1 MIEAIMYFGIGLLL
15 ATLVAVALVPFV
27 HSRAVRLTMR
37 RLEDSIPQSMAEIQ
51 ADKDAL
57 RAEFAMSTRRLEI
70 IIDGL
75 KNRETNQLAELGKN
89 KDAVNRLK
97 IEREA
102 HKVEVAA
109 LKTELDTLKDR
120 LTAAGKEIERERSRR
135 HADDLISLVPKG
147 WPPGED
153 ARVAREKSA
162 SAGLQVTI
170 PSTQVSP
177 SIQVPPRT
185 FANEFV
191 SNGPPIGRRI
201 ARGLSYFSIMAL
213 IGAGAAF
220 AWQSHGDDA
229 KEMVRTWVPSI
240 GRLLSDPMT
249 KGPPDF
255 AAKRPDPPATQDAV
269 SSQSAPVAQTQM
281 IPATPTPPE
290 VAQEPENAS
299 EGDLAG
305 PQHSEEQSAAGQEQ
319 TDENIAT
326 LKTQQDTKQET
337 PSSAAQDRP
346 TPAPAPET
354 GPATI
359 TSWTVREVTNGT
371 AVLQGPAGTWKVT
384 LGDTVPGLGKVTS
397 IVRWGNGWV
406 VAMSAGYCTSTPR
419 DRADGICKPYRRD

>member
-1 MIEAIMYFGIGLLL
+1 MIEAIMYFGIGVLL

-70 IIDGL
+70 TIDEL

-102 HKVEVAA
+102 QKVEIAA
-109 LKTELDTLKDR
+109 LKTEVDTLKDR
-120 LTAAGKEIERERSRR
+120 LTATGKEIEREKALRR
-135 HADDLISLVPKG
+135 ADDLIFVASKG

-153 ARVAREKSA
+153 ARVAREKSDA
-162 SAGLQVTI
+162 SAGLQITI
-170 PSTQVSP
+170 PSTQVS
-177 SIQVPPRT
+177 PRT

-191 SNGPPIGRRI
+191 SNRPPIGRRI
-201 ARGLSYFSIMAL
+201 SRTLSYFSIMAL
-213 IGAGAAF
+213 VGAGAAF

-229 KEMVRTWVPSI
+229 KEMVRTWIPSI

-249 KGPPDF
+249 KGPPDVV
-255 AAKRPDPPATQDAV
+255 AKRPDPPATQDAV

-281 IPATPTPPE
+281 IPATPTPPG
-290 VAQEPENAS
+290 VAQEPENAP

-305 PQHSEEQSAAGQEQ
+305 AQHSEEQSTARQEQ

-326 LKTQQDTKQET
+326 LKQQET
-337 PSSAAQDRP
+337 PSSAAQGQP

-397 IVRWGNGWV
+397 IVRWGNSWV
-406 VAMSAGYCTSTPR
+406 IAMSAGYCTSTPR
-419 DRADGICKPYRRD
+419 DHADGICKPYRRD

>member
-1 MIEAIMYFGIGLLL
+1 MIEAIMYFGIGVLL
-15 ATLVAVALVPFV
+15 ATLVAVALVPLV

-37 RLEDSIPQSMAEIQ
+37 RLENSIPQSMAEIQ

-70 IIDGL
+70 TIDEL

-102 HKVEVAA
+102 QKVEIAA

-120 LTAAGKEIERERSRR
+120 LTATGKEIERERALRR
-135 HADDLISLVPKG
+135 ADDLIFLASKG
-147 WPPGED
+147 RPSGED
-153 ARVAREKSA
+153 PRVAREKSDA
-162 SAGLQVTI
+162 SAALQITI
-170 PSTQVSP
+170 PST
-177 SIQVPPRT
+177 QVPPRT

-201 ARGLSYFSIMAL
+201 SRALSHFSIMAL

-229 KEMVRTWVPSI
+229 KEMVRTWIPSI

-249 KGPPDF
+249 KGPPDVV
-255 AAKRPDPPATQDAV
+255 AKRPDPPATQDSV

-281 IPATPTPPE
+281 IPATPTPAE
-290 VAQEPENAS
+290 VAQEPENAP

-305 PQHSEEQSAAGQEQ
+305 AQHSEEQSAARQEK

-326 LKTQQDTKQET
+326 LKQDTKQET
-337 PSSAAQDRP
+337 PSSAAQDKP

-397 IVRWGNGWV
+397 IVRWGNSWV
-406 VAMSAGYCTSTPR
+406 IAMSAGYCTSTPR
-419 DRADGICKPYRRD
+419 DHADGICKPYRRD

>member
-1 MIEAIMYFGIGLLL
+1 MIEAIMYFGIGFLS

-37 RLEDSIPQSMAEIQ
+37 RLEDSVPQSMAEIQ

-57 RAEFAMSTRRLEI
+57 RAEFAVSTRRLEI
-70 IIDGL
+70 IIDEL
-75 KNRETNQLAELGKN
+75 KNRDTNQRAELGKN

-102 HKVEVAA
+102 QKVEVAA

-120 LTAAGKEIERERSRR
+120 LTATGKEIERERGQG
-135 HADDLISLVPKG
+135 HADDLISLASKG

-153 ARVAREKSA
+153 ARVAREKSDA
-162 SAGLQVTI
+162 STGLQKTI
-170 PSTQVSP
+170 PSTQVS
-177 SIQVPPRT
+177 PRT

-201 ARGLSYFSIMAL
+201 SRTLSHFAIVAL

-229 KEMVRTWVPSI
+229 KEIVRTWIPSI
-240 GRLLSDPMT
+240 GRLLSDPVT
-249 KGPPDF
+249 KGLPDVV
-255 AAKRPDPPATQDAV
+255 AKRPDPPATQDAV

-290 VAQEPENAS
+290 VAQEPDNAS

-305 PQHSEEQSAAGQEQ
+305 AQHGEEQSAARQEQ

-326 LKTQQDTKQET
+326 LKAQQDTKQET

-359 TSWTVREVTNGT
+359 TSWTVREVANGT